1 MDDGLRGLKGSP
13 RLSSDEVAR
22 NPITTSEDRTL
33 PQPQAGLYVQEVQ
46 HCNQKDLNMHPK
58 KLKMIPQQV
67 LIQSTSVDSHDPS
80 VLAVDIEEA
89 GRRISVGRSAIY
101 ELIKAGKI
109 RTVPA
114 GRKKRVVPIFEL
126 ERYLKD
132 NVA

>member
-1 MDDGLRGLKGSP
+1 
-13 RLSSDEVAR
+13 
-22 NPITTSEDRTL
+22 
-33 PQPQAGLYVQEVQ
+33 
-46 HCNQKDLNMHPK
+46 MHPK
-58 KLKMIPQQV
+58 KLKKIPQQV
-67 LIQSTSVDSHDPS
+67 LVQSTAIDSHDPS

>member
-1 MDDGLRGLKGSP
+1 
-13 RLSSDEVAR
+13 
-22 NPITTSEDRTL
+22 
-33 PQPQAGLYVQEVQ
+33 
-46 HCNQKDLNMHPK
+46 MHPK
-58 KLKMIPQQV
+58 KLKALPQQILV
-67 LIQSTSVDSHDPS
+67 QSISQDSHDPS

-114 GRKKRVVPIFEL
+114 GRKKRVVPLFEL